1 MIVLSVAKHI
11 SSNNKNWMN
20 LSRSQ
25 SLRKLKRR
33 NWQKLIKLNHMK
45 ESRGKMNLKT
55 LKDQHMQRKLEPKI

>member
-25 SLRKLKRR
+25 SLRKLKLR
-33 NWQKLIKLNHMK
+33 NWQKLIQLNHMK

-55 LKDQHMQRKLEPKI
+55 

>member
-1 MIVLSVAKHI
+1 MIVLGVAKHI